1 MRRRCDE
8 NLQPTVTGYSDHS
21 TRCLKTTYKTESC
34 EKMSA
39 DKSAARKRILG
50 IVIVAAIFAVVILI
64 SYQICRPML
73 EMAET
78 PEKFREYIADKG
90 FVGILLFMA
99 AIILQVIAAVI
110 PGGPFEV
117 AAGYAF
123 GTFKGALIAD
133 IAMTIGSVIVFLFV
147 RKYGMKFIEL
157 FFPKEKVESLS
168 FLKTDKKKD
177 FIVFIFFL
185 IPGTPKDLLSYAVG
199 LTDMKLLTWIFITF
213 VGRFPAIFISAVGG
227 SAAGEKKYGM
237 FAVFIGLTV
246 LLCIA
251 GGIFYKKWHAA
262 HNAAEDDASETENT
276 DENSDNKK

>member
-1 MRRRCDE
+1 
-8 NLQPTVTGYSDHS
+8 
-21 TRCLKTTYKTESC
+21 
-34 EKMSA
+34 
-39 DKSAARKRILG
+39 
-50 IVIVAAIFAVVILI
+50 
-64 SYQICRPML
+64 ML

-78 PEKFREYIADKG
+78 PEQFREYIADKG
-90 FVGILLFMA
+90 FAGILLFMA

-133 IAMTIGSVIVFLFV
+133 IAMTIGSIIVFLFV
-147 RKYGMKFIEL
+147 KKFGMKFIEL

-199 LTDMKLLTWIFITF
+199 LTDMKLLTWVFITF
-213 VGRFPAIFISAVGG
+213 VGRFPAILISAVGG

-251 GGIFYKKWHAA
+251 GAIFYKKWHAA
-262 HNAAEDDASETENT
+262 HNAAGDDSSETENT
-276 DENSDNKK
+276 DSSGEKEE

>member
-1 MRRRCDE
+1 
-8 NLQPTVTGYSDHS
+8 
-21 TRCLKTTYKTESC
+21 
-34 EKMSA
+34 MSA
-39 DKSAARKRILG
+39 DKTAVRKRIIG
-50 IVIVAAIFAVVILI
+50 IVIITALFAVVILI

-90 FVGILLFMA
+90 FVGILMFMA

-110 PGGPFEV
+110 PGGPFEI

-133 IAMTIGSVIVFLFV
+133 IAMTIGSLIVFLFV
-147 RKYGMKFIEL
+147 RRFGMRFIEL

-177 FIVFIFFL
+177 LIVFIFFL

-237 FAVFIGLTV
+237 FALFIGLTAV
-246 LLCIA
+246 LCVA
-251 GGIFYKKWHAA
+251 GGLFYKKWHAA
-262 HNAAEDDASETENT
+262 HNAADKDATDTEKP
-276 DENSDNKK
+276 DESGEK